1 MKGWINLDS
10 IGQFDEIV
18 DQSSSQTAVIFK
30 HSTRCSISSMAQRRL
45 HDLDVDKLQA
55 SFYYLDLIA
64 HRDVS
69 NYIAEKLSEHRH
81 AALVLGPFLPTIR
94 QRVEV
99 HCYRGNSPMDSCSAA
114 LGRTKDARR
123 LVPSALQ
130 NVY

>member
-69 NYIAEKLSEHRH
+69 NYIAEKLCEHH
-81 AALVLGPFLPTIR
+81 ESPQILVVKNG
-94 QRVEV
+94 
-99 HCYRGNSPMDSCSAA
+99 SCDYVASHMEI
-114 LGRTKDARR
+114 TARDIIE
-123 LVPSALQ
+123 Q
-130 NVY
+130 I